1 MAFNGTPRPPVR
13 RYHAQTELD
22 DFAIVSYRVPTGALA
37 RLLPGGFAPV
47 EFTFGDGGT
56 GGLVSAV
63 AFRDRDFHFRFLP
76 PAAIN
81 CGQINYRA
89 YVTAAGRPGVWFFC
103 TSLDHPLVAVPKWMW
118 GMPWDRTRIDI
129 AASWDATPARWRLTA
144 DNAACEA
151 VETGA
156 PPSRLDGF
164 DGPDGPGDPGRG
176 EGLDGLGGSG
186 GLGGSDGFGGSGGLA
201 GERSWMPVL
210 THPTVGWYRRRD
222 GHVGTYS
229 IWHPPMRPRHL
240 TAVSARF
247 RVFEQLG
254 LTTPDSVPHSIL
266 AQRRLHF
273 DIHTPPLRLRNGA
286 GTANKTRPRPD

>member
-1 MAFNGTPRPPVR
+1 MAFNGTPRPSPR
-13 RYHAQTELD
+13 WHHARTELD

-37 RLLPGGFAPV
+37 RLLPEGFAPA
-47 EFTFGDGGT
+47 EFTFEDGGN
-56 GGLVSAV
+56 GALVSAV

-76 PAAIN
+76 PVAIG

-89 YVTAAGRPGVWFFC
+89 YVTTAGGPGVWFFC
-103 TSLDHPLVAVPKWMW
+103 TGLDHPLVAVPKWLW

-129 AASWDATPARWRLTA
+129 AASWEATPARWRLEA

-151 VETGA
+151 VGTGA
-156 PPSRLDGF
+156 RSVRLDGF
-164 DGPDGPGDPGRG
+164 DG
-176 EGLDGLGGSG
+176 EH
-186 GLGGSDGFGGSGGLA
+186 
-201 GERSWMPVL
+201 EWMAML
-210 THPTVGWYRRRD
+210 THPTLGWYRRRD
-222 GHVGTYS
+222 GHIGTYS

-266 AQRRLHF
+266 AQRRLPF
-273 DIHTPPLRLRNGA
+273 DIHTPPLRLA
-286 GTANKTRPRPD
+286 APRAR